1 MGTGVSKE
9 SRQQSKLNKQ
19 SRRSKRAT
27 KATTA
32 TVFSVTP
39 EVAMGARVSATR
51 HRNDSYVRN
60 FPPPVLIYD
69 VRSDA
74 AGLPTG
80 WEIVTWNF
88 QHSVPE
94 SFIKLAIEA
103 SITAKRTRE
112 PAHFEFQF
120 ESESPRVLGGAKPP
134 TCVCVFHCGTSAQGQ
149 DRFSMYTSS
158 TGIKSSS
165 PKTPRQAAGNEEE
178 LACLRAELKQCQDE
192 LEQFKRKSGGIESLK
207 DELERVAQKY
217 ETEVASYK
225 KELAK
230 CQDEVRKSQD
240 EVVRNKASSEAMVK
254 EKAKEQLKINEEI
267 KEASKA
273 KTQFLA
279 TMSHEIR
286 TPLSVVIAT
295 TNLLVNTALSTEQ
308 SEMVHSIRSC
318 GEYLLVLVNNILDVS
333 KLEASLLVLDQSEF
347 SLKTTL
353 EEAMDIMA
361 QDARRKKIDL
371 VFDVAPEVPALL
383 IGDPFRLRQVLINL
397 LSNATKF
404 TQENGSVFF
413 AAQLVDPVDE
423 SGQCTVQISVTDT
436 GVGIPED
443 GHSKLFQI
451 FTQYDAST
459 TRKFG
464 GSGLGLAISKRLVE
478 MMAGNIWFESTP
490 GKGTTFYFTVRV
502 KVVQPHVPAPTP
514 FCLLGAMWYKN
525 QEWPDIIAIGKS
537 EHLNHVIKAKLARPQ
552 ARTSSLTG
560 LDNIMDAIDKSRKT
574 VLMIDED
581 VWSEAPK
588 ERKLQIVQS
597 TVEGIVLM
605 SHEPKG
611 ANPNGCEK
619 KTKPGL
625 NRVSF
630 LRKPFKDLMLAE
642 CVANCL
648 GQTISEVKKNV
659 VSVCPLAAKM
669 KRGILLATKYP
680 LKILVADDNKM
691 ILQVMKKSLANLGYK
706 DVKTVENG
714 KEAIDELN
722 SNHYDV
728 ILMDMQMPVMDGCE
742 AAQQIRKTYNQ
753 CCHIIALTANAFT
766 EDRERCI
773 SAGMCSYMSKPV
785 RMDVLKQEL
794 KLAFRELHSDFSTC
808 ICKMTG
814 DSSPS
819 SSHSA
824 RSPIPL

>member
-1 MGTGVSKE
+1 
-9 SRQQSKLNKQ
+9 
-19 SRRSKRAT
+19 
-27 KATTA
+27 
-32 TVFSVTP
+32 
-39 EVAMGARVSATR
+39 
-51 HRNDSYVRN
+51 
-60 FPPPVLIYD
+60 
-69 VRSDA
+69 
-74 AGLPTG
+74 
-80 WEIVTWNF
+80 
-88 QHSVPE
+88 
-94 SFIKLAIEA
+94 
-103 SITAKRTRE
+103 
-112 PAHFEFQF
+112 
-120 ESESPRVLGGAKPP
+120 
-134 TCVCVFHCGTSAQGQ
+134 
-149 DRFSMYTSS
+149 
-158 TGIKSSS
+158 
-165 PKTPRQAAGNEEE
+165 
-178 LACLRAELKQCQDE
+178 
-192 LEQFKRKSGGIESLK
+192 
-207 DELERVAQKY
+207 
-217 ETEVASYK
+217 
-225 KELAK
+225 
-230 CQDEVRKSQD
+230 
-240 EVVRNKASSEAMVK
+240 MVK

-295 TNLLVNTALSTEQ
+295 TNLLANTALTSEQ

-347 SLKTTL
+347 NLKTTM
-353 EEAMDIMA
+353 EESMDIMA
-361 QDARRKKIDL
+361 QDARRKKIDM

-413 AAQLVDPVDE
+413 AAQLVDPVDD
-423 SGQCTVQISVTDT
+423 SGQCTIQISVSDT

-478 MMAGNIWFESTP
+478 MMSGNIWFESTP
-490 GKGTTFYFTVRV
+490 TKGTTFYFTVRV

-525 QEWPDIIAIGKS
+525 QEWPDIIAVGKS
-537 EHLNHVIKAKLARPQ
+537 DHLNHVIKAKLARPQ
-552 ARTSSLTG
+552 AHTSSHNN
-560 LDNIMDAIDKSRKT
+560 LDNIMEAIDKSHKT

-581 VWSEAPK
+581 LWSEAPK
-588 ERKLQIVQS
+588 EKKLQIVQS
-597 TVEGIVLM
+597 SVEGIVLM

-611 ANPNGCEK
+611 GNTGDK

-630 LRKPFKDLMLAE
+630 LRKPFKDAMLAE

-648 GQTISEVKKNV
+648 GQTINEVKKNV
-659 VSVCPLAAKM
+659 VTVCPLAAKM
-669 KRGILLATKYP
+669 KRGILLASKYP

-722 SNHYDV
+722 STPYDI
-728 ILMDMQMPVMDGCE
+728 ILMDMQMPIMDGCE

-814 DSSPS
+814 DASPS
-819 SSHSA
+819 SVRSPSST